1 MDSRK
6 RRWRTGPWPYIHRI
20 DVVRDHHLMPK
31 TMHCQDLDKI
41 GIFRCV
47 EWIPGFGSLSIYWEF
62 HIDQPPPMRYL
73 VFHLDAITYST
84 IVVLCTFSPDDPIP
98 RVVFGRVPLHRRAT
112 TRPCNSHSTC
122 AGPPSRRNYNMSFH
136 LGGARTSSHP
146 WSLRDG
152 CDTGN

>member
-1 MDSRK
+1 
-6 RRWRTGPWPYIHRI
+6 
-20 DVVRDHHLMPK
+20 MPK

-62 HIDQPPPMRYL
+62 HIDQPPPVRYL

-98 RVVFGRVPLHRRAT
+98 RVVFGRVCVCVCVFGLRLRMMS
-112 TRPCNSHSTC
+112 RSTEERQHGH
-122 AGPPSRRNYNMSFH
+122 AIAIQLAQAH
-136 LGGARTSSHP
+136 HP
-146 WSLRDG
+146 VV
-152 CDTGN
+152 TII